1 MSKNRV
7 EELVQKID
15 ELVDDTVVQSCADKV
30 CDRAVPFIEAF
41 IKEKYGP
48 IPKVIEIHDKGKV
61 RKITG
66 TVHEVFETVL
76 KLVSFDLP
84 VYLSG
89 EAGSGKNVI
98 CKQIAEALGLPFYFT
113 NAVTQEYKLTG
124 FIDANGTYHETQ
136 FYKAFKDGGVFFLDE
151 LDASIPEVLVILNA
165 AIANRY
171 FDFPTGKIEAH
182 PDFRIIAAGNTFGTG
197 ADHVY
202 SGRYCL
208 DGASLDR
215 FNTVLVPYSQKIEEA
230 ITGGDTELLEFCH
243 EFRKLAKDSGNKV
256 IFSYRGLGSI
266 AKLKDSM
273 PLKDVLKI
281 CLVKGMDKDDLQ
293 LMQKGLADKLPNN
306 TYNQEFIHITL

>member
-1 MSKNRV
+1 MPTSRA
-7 EELVQKID
+7 ERLQELID
-15 ELVDDTVVQSCADKV
+15 GVVSDILVDACVEKVQEK
-30 CDRAVPFIEAF
+30 AVPMVDKYILET
-41 IKEKYGP
+41 YGP
-48 IPKVIEIHDKGKV
+48 LPKIIEIHDKGEV
-61 RKITG
+61 RKIVG
-66 TVHEVFETVL
+66 VVHEMFETVL
-76 KLVSFDLP
+76 KLVTFDLP

-89 EAGSGKNVI
+89 EAGCGKNVI
-98 CKQIAEALGLPFYFT
+98 CKQIAEALDLPFYFT

-124 FIDANGTYHETQ
+124 FIDANGKFHETQ

-182 PDFRIIAAGNTFGTG
+182 PNFRIIAAGNTFGTG

-215 FNTVLVPYSQKIEEA
+215 FNTVLIPYSEA
-230 ITGGDTELLEFCH
+230 IERSVTNDDQELIDFCH
-243 EFRKLAKDSGNKV
+243 EFRKCAKDSGNKA

-266 AKLKDSM
+266 AKLKGNM
-273 PLKDVLKI
+273 PLEDVLKI
-281 CLVKGMDKDDLQ
+281 CLIKGMDKDDFH
-293 LMQKGLADKLPNN
+293 LMQQALKDRLPGNK
-306 TYNQEFIHITL
+306 YNQVFTTMSC